1 LPQNLSLEPVTLPM
15 PLRFGEEPQTEFV
28 NDLDALRVELVDS
41 PTAEQMRHVAYR
53 YVKATWA
60 DSPEETDPMNATQ
73 KELCET
79 LEDVMQ
85 FRALPA
91 GMEAMSFTFLIGG
104 IDLQTVTHL
113 IRHRAGTFAAQ
124 CTGDRWQSHSRVL
137 APAAVQ
143 NTPEIYDRW
152 KDHIEAGKKLYAD
165 MIDTRQ
171 ISIMDARTILP
182 RAIET
187 FYYARFN
194 LKDLIG
200 FIRQR
205 CDKQIQPAADNL
217 MAAKMALEVCKV
229 IPEAAASIGTR
240 TLTGPA
246 MHYVRNMRT
255 GTGTN
260 LYWPDAD
267 TDAHIE
273 YHPNDT
279 IYQAERDDVNGTNPP
294 PDETGENSKFR
305 QHWNELLAQIS
316 DIEMEYKDRMGR

>member
-1 LPQNLSLEPVTLPM
+1 MPQNTNLEPVTLPM
-15 PLRFGEEPQTEFV
+15 PLRFGEDPQTEFV

-41 PTAEQMRHVAYR
+41 PTAEQIRNVAYR

-60 DSPEETDPMNATQ
+60 DSPEETDPLNATQ
-73 KELCET
+73 RTLSET
-79 LEDVMQ
+79 LEDVLQ

-91 GMEAMSFTFLIGG
+91 GMEAMSFTFLVGG

-124 CTGDRWQSHSRVL
+124 CTGDRWQSHSRALV
-137 APAAVQ
+137 PSAVE
-143 NTPEIYDRW
+143 NSPEIYERW
-152 KDHIEAGKKLYAD
+152 KNHVEAGKKLYSD
-165 MIDTRQ
+165 MIDTRK
-171 ISIMDARTILP
+171 ISIMDARTVLP
-182 RAIET
+182 RAVET

-205 CDKQIQPAADNL
+205 CDKQIQPAVDNL

-229 IPEAAASIGTR
+229 IPEAATVIGTK

-246 MHYVRNMRT
+246 MHYVRNLRA

-260 LYWPDAD
+260 LYWPDSD
-267 TDAHIE
+267 TDEKIE

-294 PDETGENSKFR
+294 EDQTGENSKFR
-305 QHWNELLAQIS
+305 QHWNSLLGEIR
-316 DIEMEYKDRMGR
+316 DLETDYRDRMGR

>member
-1 LPQNLSLEPVTLPM
+1 MPQNLSLEPVTLPM

-73 KELCET
+73 KELSET

-137 APAAVQ
+137 AP
-143 NTPEIYDRW
+143 
-152 KDHIEAGKKLYAD
+152 
-165 MIDTRQ
+165 TRQ

-294 PDETGENSKFR
+294 ADETGENSKFR
-305 QHWNELLAQIS
+305 QHWNSLLSQIS
-316 DIEMEYKDRMGR
+316 DIEMEYKDQMGR

>member
-1 LPQNLSLEPVTLPM
+1 MPQNLNLEPVTLPM
-15 PLRFGEEPQTEFV
+15 PLRFGEDPQTQFV
-28 NDLDALRVELVDS
+28 NDLDALHVELIDS
-41 PTAEQMRHVAYR
+41 PTAEQIRNVAYR

-60 DSPEETDPMNATQ
+60 DSPEETDPLNATQ
-73 KELCET
+73 RTLSET

-91 GMEAMSFTFLIGG
+91 GMEAMSFTFLVGG

-124 CTGDRWQSHSRVL
+124 CTGDRWQSHSRALV
-137 APAAVQ
+137 PSAVQ
-143 NTPEIYDRW
+143 NSPEIYDRW
-152 KDHIEAGKKLYAD
+152 TAHFEEGKKLYAD
-165 MIDTRQ
+165 MIDTRK

-182 RAIET
+182 RAVET

-205 CDKQIQPAADNL
+205 CDKQIQPAIDNL

-229 IPEAAASIGTR
+229 IPEAASVIGTK

-246 MHYVRNMRT
+246 MHYVRNLRA

-260 LYWPDAD
+260 LYWPDSD
-267 TDAHIE
+267 TDEKIE

-294 PDETGENSKFR
+294 ANESGENSKFR
-305 QHWNELLAQIS
+305 QHWNSLLMQIS
-316 DIEMEYKDRMGR
+316 DIETEYRDRMGY

>member
-1 LPQNLSLEPVTLPM
+1 MPQNLNLEPVTLPM
-15 PLRFGEEPQTEFV
+15 PLRFGEDPQTQFV
-28 NDLDALRVELVDS
+28 NDLDALHVELVDS
-41 PTAEQMRHVAYR
+41 PTAEQIRNVAYR

-60 DSPEETDPMNATQ
+60 DSPEETDPLNATQ
-73 KELCET
+73 RTLSET

-91 GMEAMSFTFLIGG
+91 GMEAMSFTFLVGG

-124 CTGDRWQSHSRVL
+124 CTGDRWQSHSRALV
-137 APAAVQ
+137 PSAVQ
-143 NTPEIYDRW
+143 NSPEIYDRW
-152 KDHIEAGKKLYAD
+152 TAHFEEGKKLYAD
-165 MIDTRQ
+165 MIDTRK

-182 RAIET
+182 RAVET

-205 CDKQIQPAADNL
+205 CDKQIQPAIDNL

-229 IPEAAASIGTR
+229 IPEAASVIGTK

-246 MHYVRNMRT
+246 MHYVRNLRA

-260 LYWPDAD
+260 LYWPDSD
-267 TDAHIE
+267 TDEKIE

-294 PDETGENSKFR
+294 VNESGENSKFR
-305 QHWNELLAQIS
+305 QHWNSLLMQIS
-316 DIEMEYKDRMGR
+316 DIETEYRDRMGY

>member
-1 LPQNLSLEPVTLPM
+1 MPQNTNLEPVTLPM
-15 PLRFGEEPQTEFV
+15 PLRFGEDPQTEFV

-41 PTAEQMRHVAYR
+41 PTAEQIRNVAYR

-60 DSPEETDPMNATQ
+60 DSPEETDPLNATQ
-73 KELCET
+73 RTLSET
-79 LEDVMQ
+79 LEDVLQ

-91 GMEAMSFTFLIGG
+91 GMEAMSFTFLVGG

-124 CTGDRWQSHSRVL
+124 CTGDRWQSHSRALV
-137 APAAVQ
+137 PAAVE
-143 NTPEIYDRW
+143 NSPEIYERW
-152 KDHIEAGKKLYAD
+152 KNHVEAGKKLYSD
-165 MIDTRQ
+165 MIDTRK
-171 ISIMDARTILP
+171 ISIMDARTVLP
-182 RAIET
+182 RAVET

-205 CDKQIQPAADNL
+205 CDKQIQPAVDNL

-229 IPEAAASIGTR
+229 IPEAATVIGTK

-246 MHYVRNMRT
+246 MHYVRNLRA

-260 LYWPDAD
+260 LYWPDSD
-267 TDAHIE
+267 TDEKIE
-273 YHPNDT
+273 YHPSDT

-294 PDETGENSKFR
+294 EDQTGENSKFR
-305 QHWNELLAQIS
+305 QHWNSLLGEIR
-316 DIEMEYKDRMGR
+316 DLETDYRDRMGR

>member
-1 LPQNLSLEPVTLPM
+1 MPQNTNLEPVTLPM
-15 PLRFGEEPQTEFV
+15 PLRFGEDPQTEFV

-41 PTAEQMRHVAYR
+41 PTAEQIRNVAYR

-60 DSPEETDPMNATQ
+60 DSPEETDPLNATQ
-73 KELCET
+73 RTLSET

-91 GMEAMSFTFLIGG
+91 GMEAMSFTFLVGG

-124 CTGDRWQSHSRVL
+124 CTGDRWQSHSRALV
-137 APAAVQ
+137 PAAVQ
-143 NTPEIYDRW
+143 NSPEIYDRW
-152 KDHIEAGKKLYAD
+152 TAHFEEGKKLYAD
-165 MIDTRQ
+165 MIDTRK

-182 RAIET
+182 RAVET

-205 CDKQIQPAADNL
+205 CDKQIQPAIDNL

-229 IPEAAASIGTR
+229 IPEAAAVIGTK

-246 MHYVRNMRT
+246 MHYVRNLRA

-260 LYWPDAD
+260 LYWPDSD
-267 TDAHIE
+267 TDEKIE

-294 PDETGENSKFR
+294 VNESGENSKFR
-305 QHWNELLAQIS
+305 QHWNSLLMQIS
-316 DIEMEYKDRMGR
+316 DIETEYRDRMGY

>member
-1 LPQNLSLEPVTLPM
+1 MPQNLNLTPVTLPM
-15 PLRFGEEPQTEFV
+15 QLRFGEVPQTEFI
-28 NDLDALRVELVDS
+28 NDLDALKVELVDH
-41 PTAEQMRHVAYR
+41 PTAEQIRNVAYR

-60 DSPEETDPMNATQ
+60 DTPEETDPMNATQ
-73 KELCET
+73 RELSET
-79 LEDVMQ
+79 LEEVLQ

-91 GMEAMSFTFLIGG
+91 GMEAMSFTFLVSG

-137 APAAVQ
+137 VPAAVQ
-143 NTPEIYDRW
+143 NSPELYDRW
-152 KDHIEAGKKLYAD
+152 QKNVQESKQLYSD
-165 MIDTRQ
+165 MIDSRK

-200 FIRQR
+200 FIKQR
-205 CDKQIQPAADNL
+205 CDKQIQPAADNI
-217 MAAKMALEVCKV
+217 MAAQMALAVCKV
-229 IPEAAASIGTR
+229 IPEAAASIGAR
-240 TLTGPA
+240 VLTGPA
-246 MHYVRNMRT
+246 MHYVRNMRS

-267 TDAHIE
+267 TDAKIE
-273 YHPNDT
+273 YHPEDT
-279 IYQAERDDVNGTNPP
+279 IYHAERDDVTGTNPAA
-294 PDETGENSKFR
+294 DQTGENSKFR
-305 QHWNELLAQIS
+305 QHWNSLLSQIR
-316 DIEMEYKDRMGR
+316 DIETEYKDLMGR

>member
-1 LPQNLSLEPVTLPM
+1 MPQNLNLEPVTLPM
-15 PLRFGEEPQTEFV
+15 PLRFGEDPQTQFV
-28 NDLDALRVELVDS
+28 NDLDALHVELVDS
-41 PTAEQMRHVAYR
+41 PTAEQIRNVAYR

-60 DSPEETDPMNATQ
+60 DSPEETDPLNATQ
-73 KELCET
+73 RTLSET

-91 GMEAMSFTFLIGG
+91 GMEAMSFTFLVGG

-124 CTGDRWQSHSRVL
+124 CTGDRWQSHSRALV
-137 APAAVQ
+137 PSAVQ
-143 NTPEIYDRW
+143 NSPEIYDRW
-152 KDHIEAGKKLYAD
+152 TAHFEEGKKLYAD
-165 MIDTRQ
+165 MIDTRK

-182 RAIET
+182 RAVET

-205 CDKQIQPAADNL
+205 CDKQIQPAIDNL

-229 IPEAAASIGTR
+229 IPEAASVIGTK

-246 MHYVRNMRT
+246 MHYVRNLRA

-260 LYWPDAD
+260 LYWPDSD
-267 TDAHIE
+267 TDEKIE

-279 IYQAERDDVNGTNPP
+279 IYQAEREDVNGTNPP
-294 PDETGENSKFR
+294 ANESGENSKFR
-305 QHWNELLAQIS
+305 QHWNSLLMQIS
-316 DIEMEYKDRMGR
+316 DIETEYRDRMGY

>member
-1 LPQNLSLEPVTLPM
+1 MPQNTNLEPVTLPM
-15 PLRFGEEPQTEFV
+15 PLRFGEDPQTEFV

-41 PTAEQMRHVAYR
+41 PTAEQIRNVAYR

-60 DSPEETDPMNATQ
+60 DSPEETDPLNATQ
-73 KELCET
+73 RTLSET
-79 LEDVMQ
+79 LEDVLQ

-91 GMEAMSFTFLIGG
+91 GMEAMSFTFLVGG

-124 CTGDRWQSHSRVL
+124 CTGDRWQSHSRALV
-137 APAAVQ
+137 PAAVE
-143 NTPEIYDRW
+143 NSPEIYERW
-152 KDHIEAGKKLYAD
+152 KNHVEAGKKLYSD
-165 MIDTRQ
+165 MIDTRK
-171 ISIMDARTILP
+171 ISIMDARTVLP
-182 RAIET
+182 RAVET

-205 CDKQIQPAADNL
+205 CDKQIQPAVDNL

-229 IPEAAASIGTR
+229 IPEAATVIGTK

-246 MHYVRNMRT
+246 MHYVRNLRA

-260 LYWPDAD
+260 LYWPDSD
-267 TDAHIE
+267 TDEKIE

-294 PDETGENSKFR
+294 ENETGENSKFR
-305 QHWNELLAQIS
+305 QHWNSLLGQIN
-316 DIEMEYKDRMGR
+316 DIEVEYRDRMGR

>member
-1 LPQNLSLEPVTLPM
+1 MPQNLNLEPVTLPM
-15 PLRFGEEPQTEFV
+15 PLRFGEEPQTDFV

-41 PTAEQMRHVAYR
+41 PTAEQIRNVAYR

-60 DSPEETDPMNATQ
+60 DSPEETDPLNATQ
-73 KELCET
+73 RTLSET

-91 GMEAMSFTFLIGG
+91 GMEAMSFTFLVGG

-124 CTGDRWQSHSRVL
+124 CTGDRWQSNSRALV
-137 APAAVQ
+137 PAAVQ
-143 NTPEIYDRW
+143 NSPEIYDRW
-152 KDHIEAGKKLYAD
+152 TAHFEEGKKLYAD
-165 MIDTRQ
+165 MIDTRK

-182 RAIET
+182 RAVET

-205 CDKQIQPAADNL
+205 CDKQIQPAIDNL

-229 IPEAAASIGTR
+229 IPEAASVIGTK

-246 MHYVRNMRT
+246 MHYVRNLRA

-260 LYWPDAD
+260 LYWPDSD
-267 TDAHIE
+267 TDEKIE

-294 PDETGENSKFR
+294 ANESGENSKFR
-305 QHWNELLAQIS
+305 QHWNSLLMQIS
-316 DIEMEYKDRMGR
+316 DIETEYRDRMGY

>member
-1 LPQNLSLEPVTLPM
+1 
-15 PLRFGEEPQTEFV
+15 
-28 NDLDALRVELVDS
+28 
-41 PTAEQMRHVAYR
+41 
-53 YVKATWA
+53 VKATWA
-60 DSPEETDPMNATQ
+60 DSPEQTDPLNATQ
-73 KELCET
+73 RELSET

-124 CTGDRWQSHSRVL
+124 CTGDRWQSHSRTLV
-137 APAAVQ
+137 PAAVQ
-143 NTPEIYDRW
+143 NSPEIYDRW
-152 KDHIEAGKKLYAD
+152 KDHVEAGKQLYAD
-165 MIDTRQ
+165 MIDTRA

-205 CDKQIQPAADNL
+205 CDKQIQPAADNI

-229 IPEAAASIGTR
+229 IPEAATVIGTR

-246 MHYVRNMRT
+246 MHYVRNLRS

-260 LYWPDAD
+260 LYWPDSD
-267 TDAHIE
+267 TDEKIE

-294 PDETGENSKFR
+294 ADETGENSKFR
-305 QHWNELLAQIS
+305 QHWNNLLSQIS
-316 DIEMEYKDRMGR
+316 DIEMEYRDQMGR

>member
-1 LPQNLSLEPVTLPM
+1 MPQNPNLEPVTLPM
-15 PLRFGEEPQTEFV
+15 PLRFGEEPETEFI
-28 NDLDALRVELVDS
+28 NDLDALSVQLVDS
-41 PTAEQMRHVAYR
+41 PTGDQIRNVAYR

-60 DSPEETDPMNATQ
+60 DSPDQTDPLNATQ
-73 KELCET
+73 QELSET

-91 GMEAMSFTFLIGG
+91 GMEAMSFTFLVGG

-124 CTGDRWQSHSRVL
+124 CTGDRWQSHSRALV
-137 APAAVQ
+137 PAAVQ
-143 NTPEIYDRW
+143 NSPEIHDRW
-152 KDHIEAGKKLYAD
+152 KAHVEAGKKLYAD

-171 ISIMDARTILP
+171 ISIMDARTVLP

-205 CDKQIQPAADNL
+205 CDKQIQPAIDNL

-229 IPEAAASIGTR
+229 IPEAAAVIGTR

-246 MHYVRNMRT
+246 MHYVRNLRS

-267 TDAHIE
+267 TDEKIE

-294 PDETGENSKFR
+294 NNETGENSKFR
-305 QHWNELLAQIS
+305 QHWNDLLRQIS
-316 DIEMEYKDRMGR
+316 DIEMEYRDHMSR

>member
-1 LPQNLSLEPVTLPM
+1 MPQNTNLEPVTLPM
-15 PLRFGEEPQTEFV
+15 PLRFGEDPQTEFV

-41 PTAEQMRHVAYR
+41 PTAEQIRNVAYR

-60 DSPEETDPMNATQ
+60 DSPEETDPLNATQ
-73 KELCET
+73 RTLSET
-79 LEDVMQ
+79 LEDVLQ

-91 GMEAMSFTFLIGG
+91 GMEAMSFTFLVGG

-124 CTGDRWQSHSRVL
+124 CTGDRWQSHSRALV
-137 APAAVQ
+137 PAAVE
-143 NTPEIYDRW
+143 NSPEIYERW
-152 KDHIEAGKKLYAD
+152 KNHVEAGKKLYSD
-165 MIDTRQ
+165 MIDTRK
-171 ISIMDARTILP
+171 ISIMDARTVLP
-182 RAIET
+182 RAVET

-205 CDKQIQPAADNL
+205 CDKQIQPAVDNL

-229 IPEAAASIGTR
+229 IPEAATVIGTK

-246 MHYVRNMRT
+246 MHYVRNLRA

-260 LYWPDAD
+260 LYWPDSD
-267 TDAHIE
+267 TDEKIE

-294 PDETGENSKFR
+294 EDQAGENSKFR
-305 QHWNELLAQIS
+305 QHWNSLLGEIR
-316 DIEMEYKDRMGR
+316 DLETDYRDRMGR